1 MYVSRPGARIFYQV
15 TGSAE
20 QDVVLLPPCY
30 PVVHSRTW
38 KMQVPYLSRTFRVV
52 TTDFRGNGRSD
63 RPATGYE
70 FDTLYGDLCA
80 VLDEAARPP
89 FTLVGYSCSNMLTI
103 RYAVEHPERLSHL
116 ILLSPQYS
124 QPLPEP
130 FDDKY
135 APLVRD
141 DFAGYL
147 RRFFTSLYPEP
158 HSLKGIEDG
167 IAWGGETTAEV
178 LVEVL
183 RQIRKDNVR
192 DLLPKIST
200 PTLVLHG
207 TRDRIVPYK
216 VGAEIVEAIPGAR
229 FVTFEGGGH
238 GLPGREA
245 VNVNRLIRDF
255 VLDHP
260 VASQT
265 IPPTTERPTAK
276 PPARTRRRRILF
288 LSSPIGLGHIQRD
301 VAIAKALRAQYPD
314 ATVDFLAADP
324 ADRVVRHLGE
334 RLHPAT
340 RLLLNESAHVESWAS
355 DHELHAFNALWDMDE
370 IMAANFMVFADVVEA
385 EDYDLWVGDEGWD
398 LDYYLHENPGL
409 KRAPY
414 VFMTDF
420 IGVLPMREDR
430 SSTEFRRAWEK
441 NAENIDHLRL
451 HPDVRDLSIMVGD
464 EADVLDREFG
474 PELPNM
480 RQWAREHFQF
490 SGYTYHFDPVAYRN
504 RAALRQR
511 LGYRDGER
519 VILVSVGGT
528 RAGRHLLGKC
538 VEAFAGVAGRLPD
551 TRMVLVAGP
560 RLDPRELPAHP
571 RIEVRPFVPDLY
583 EHHAAVD
590 LAIVQ
595 GGLTTTM
602 ELAAFQTPFFYFPL
616 RNHFEQQHFV
626 ARRLERL
633 GAGVRM
639 DYDRTSAEA
648 LGAAMVSHLGKP
660 VRYADVPVDGT
671 ERAARMIA
679 NLL

>member
-1 MYVSRPGARIFYQV
+1 MYVVRAGTRIFYQAAG
-15 TGSAE
+15 TADR
-20 QDVVLLPPCY
+20 DVVLVPPCY
-30 PVVHSRTW
+30 PIVYSRAW
-38 KMQVPYLSRTFRVV
+38 KMQIPYLSRTFRVV
-52 TTDFRGNGRSD
+52 SMDFRGNGRSD
-63 RPATGYE
+63 RPATGYD

-89 FTLVGYSCSNMLTI
+89 FALVGYSCSNMLLI
-103 RYAVEHPERLSHL
+103 RYAAEHPDRVSHL
-116 ILLSPQYS
+116 IMISSQYS
-124 QPLPEP
+124 QPMPEP
-130 FDDKY
+130 FDEKY
-135 APLVRD
+135 APLIRN
-141 DFAGYL
+141 DFDGYV
-147 RRFFTSLYPEP
+147 RRFFTTLYPEP
-158 HSLKGIEDG
+158 HSLKGMEDG
-167 IAWGGETTAEV
+167 VGWGHETTAEI
-178 LVEVL
+178 LIESL
-183 RQIRKDNVR
+183 RQIRRDDVR
-192 DLLPKIST
+192 DRLGKIT
-200 PTLVLHG
+200 VPTLLLHG

-216 VGAEIVEAIPGAR
+216 VGAEIAQAIPGAR
-229 FVTFEGGGH
+229 LVTFEGGGH
-238 GLPGREA
+238 GLPGREP
-245 VNVNRLIRDF
+245 VKVNRLIRDF

-260 VASQT
+260 IDSETVPAASA
-265 IPPTTERPTAK
+265 RPTAR
-276 PPARTRRRRILF
+276 PVARARRRRILF

-301 VAIAKALRAQYPD
+301 VAIARALRAQYPD
-314 ATVDFLAADP
+314 ATIDFLASDP

-414 VFMTDF
+414 VFITDF
-420 IGVLPMREDR
+420 IGVLPMRDDR

-441 NAENIDHLRL
+441 NAENIDHLKL

-480 RQWAREHFQF
+480 RAWAREHFQF
-490 SGYTYHFDPVAYRN
+490 SGYTYHFDPRAYRD
-504 RAALRQR
+504 RAALRRR

-528 RAGRHLLGKC
+528 RAGRQLLRKSA
-538 VEAFAGVAGRLPD
+538 EAFTTVAGELPD
-551 TRMVLVAGP
+551 TRLVLVAGP

-571 RIEVRPFVPDLY
+571 RIEIRPFVPDLY

-590 LAIVQ
+590 LAIAQ

-602 ELAAFQTPFFYFPL
+602 ELAAFGTPFFYFPL

-639 DYDRTSAEA
+639 DYDRTTAEA
-648 LGAAMVSHLGKP
+648 LGAAMVTHLGRP
-660 VRYADVPVDGT
+660 VHHADVPVDGT

-679 NLL
+679 TLL

>member
-1 MYVSRPGARIFYQV
+1 MYVTRPGARIFYQV

-20 QDVVLLPPCY
+20 RDLVLVPPCY
-30 PVVHSRTW
+30 PIVYSRTW

-52 TTDFRGNGRSD
+52 TMDFRGNGRSD
-63 RPATGYE
+63 RPAAGYD
-70 FDTLYGDLCA
+70 FDTLYGDLSA

-89 FTLVGYSCSNMLTI
+89 FALAGYSCSNMLLL
-103 RYAVEHPERLSHL
+103 RYAVEHPERVSHL
-116 ILLSPQYS
+116 VMLSPQYS
-124 QPLPEP
+124 QPMPEP
-130 FDDKY
+130 FEEKY

-167 IAWGGETTAEV
+167 IAWGQETTAEV
-178 LVEVL
+178 LIEVL
-183 RQIRKDNVR
+183 RQIRKDDVR
-192 DLLPKIST
+192 DHLAKIT
-200 PTLVLHG
+200 APTLVLHG

-216 VGAEIVEAIPGAR
+216 IGKEIAETIPGAR

-238 GLPGREA
+238 GLLGREA
-245 VNVNRLIRDF
+245 VTVNRLIRDF
-255 VLDHP
+255 VLERP
-260 VASQT
+260 VDSRT
-265 IPPTTERPTAK
+265 IPPATERPTTK
-276 PPARTRRRRILF
+276 PPARASRRKILF

-301 VAIAKALRAQYPD
+301 LAIAKALRAQHPD
-314 ATVDFLAADP
+314 VTVDFLAADP
-324 ADRVVRHLGE
+324 AERVVRHLGE
-334 RLHPAT
+334 RVHPAT
-340 RLLLNESAHVESWAS
+340 RLLINESAHFEGWAS

-414 VFMTDF
+414 VFITDF

-464 EADVLDREFG
+464 EDDVLDREFG

-490 SGYTYHFDPVAYRN
+490 SGYTYHFDPAAYRD
-504 RAALRQR
+504 RAALRRR

-528 RAGRHLLGKC
+528 RAGRQLLQKSA
-538 VEAFAGVAGRLPD
+538 EAFAGVADRLPD
-551 TRMVLVAGP
+551 TRLVLVAGP
-560 RLDPRELPAHP
+560 RLDPRELPSHP
-571 RIEVRPFVPDLY
+571 RLEVRPFVPDLY

-590 LAIVQ
+590 LVVAQ

-602 ELAAFQTPFFYFPL
+602 ELAAFQTPFLYFPL

-648 LGAAMVSHLGKP
+648 LGDAMVTHLGKP

-671 ERAARMIA
+671 ARAARMIA

>member
-15 TGSAE
+15 TGSSE
-20 QDVVLLPPCY
+20 QDVVLVPPCY
-30 PVVHSRTW
+30 PVVYSRTW
-38 KMQVPYLSRTFRVV
+38 KMQIPYLSRSFRVV
-52 TTDFRGNGRSD
+52 TMDFRGNGRSD
-63 RPATGYE
+63 RPAAGYD
-70 FDTLYGDLCA
+70 FDTLYGDLSA
-80 VLDEAARPP
+80 VLETAARPP
-89 FTLVGYSCSNMLTI
+89 FALVGYSCSNMLLL
-103 RYAVEHPERLSHL
+103 RYVAEHPERVSHL
-116 ILLSPQYS
+116 VMLSPQYS
-124 QPLPEP
+124 QPMPEP
-130 FDDKY
+130 FDEKF

-141 DFAGYL
+141 DFGGYL

-167 IAWGGETTAEV
+167 IAWGQETTPEV

-192 DLLPKIST
+192 DLLGKIT
-200 PTLVLHG
+200 APTLVLHG

-216 VGAEIVEAIPGAR
+216 VGQEIAEAIPGAR

-245 VNVNRLIRDF
+245 VRVNHLIRDF
-255 VLDHP
+255 VLERP
-260 VASQT
+260 VASET
-265 IPPTTERPTAK
+265 IPATTERPTAK

-301 VAIAKALRAQYPD
+301 LAIAKALRRQYPD

-340 RLLLNESAHVESWAS
+340 RLLLNESAHVEGWAS

-385 EDYDLWVGDEGWD
+385 EDYDLWIGDEGWD
-398 LDYYLHENPGL
+398 LDYYLHENPNL
-409 KRAPY
+409 KKAPY
-414 VFMTDF
+414 VFVTDF
-420 IGVLPMREDR
+420 IGVLPMRDDR

-490 SGYTYHFDPVAYRN
+490 SGYTYHFDPTAYRD
-504 RAALRQR
+504 RQALRHR

-519 VILVSVGGT
+519 TILVSVGGT
-528 RAGRHLLGKC
+528 RAGRHLLHKC
-538 VEAFAGVAGRLPD
+538 AEAFAGVAGRLPD
-551 TRMVLVAGP
+551 TRLVLVAGP
-560 RLDPRELPAHP
+560 RLDPRELPSHP
-571 RIEVRPFVPDLY
+571 QIEVRPFVPDLY

-639 DYDRTSAEA
+639 DYDRTTAEA
-648 LGAAMVSHLGKP
+648 LGAAMVAHLGQP